1 MAARMAL
8 RPFARPSGDTV
19 GRFLFEIVTITVGIL
34 IALWIDEVRERRRD
48 EALVRTAREQLT
60 REVADNLRDVE
71 GTGTSRQAHGKALAQ
86 ALQIIEDLRDRG
98 TTSAGPTGI
107 GLGSPSFPRSA
118 WDTAGRTGALALMEY
133 SDVKRFSE
141 IYDLQDLVD
150 RAQER
155 YVVRLTQ
162 DSPQFMTVVAR
173 RGTGTPPDRA
183 ELDAARVQALALAG
197 SFRFYQELLTQLV
210 RQYKLV
216 QPR

>member
-1 MAARMAL
+1 
-8 RPFARPSGDTV
+8 
-19 GRFLFEIVTITVGIL
+19 
-34 IALWIDEVRERRRD
+34 
-48 EALVRTAREQLT
+48 
-60 REVADNLRDVE
+60 
-71 GTGTSRQAHGKALAQ
+71 
-86 ALQIIEDLRDRG
+86 
-98 TTSAGPTGI
+98 
-107 GLGSPSFPRSA
+107 
-118 WDTAGRTGALALMEY
+118 
-133 SDVKRFSE
+133 VKRFSE